1 MKLKNGCPACLE
13 GTLTVCHEQQPVS
26 YKGET
31 KLLPLR
37 FSVCDCCASE
47 LALPLDLRENKR
59 ISNEFKK
66 QVDKLLTGCQLR
78 TIRTEIW
85 GITQQQASKIFGGGS
100 KAFSKYESEDVIQSE
115 AMDKLMRVASALPEA
130 FDLLKQMAGE
140 QLIVEKSI
148 TVKSSVATWTES
160 STEYRTDEA
169 NEAPSLAV
177 QPSVDLH
184 YSEKKNWRVRKVA

>member
-1 MKLKNGCPACLE
+1 MKLENGCPVCLE

-37 FSVCDCCASE
+37 FSVCNCCASE
-47 LALPLDLRENKR
+47 VALPLDLRENKR

-85 GITQQQASKIFGGGS
+85 GITQQQASEIFGGGS

-115 AMDKLMRVASALPEA
+115 AMDKLMRVACALPEA

-140 QLIVEKSI
+140 QLIIEKSI
-148 TVKSSVATWTES
+148 TVKSSVATWTEN

-169 NEAPSLAV
+169 SEAHSLAM